1 MLVWIKNAPTPA
13 QIRDQIINVESAFSQ
28 AMITYAESCHQG
40 GFSGGDRDTV
50 TQKLEDN
57 KKEATYI
64 DPTYSI
70 PVIPV
75 EEYCRC
81 EEAGC
86 EKCIATSSWRM
97 RFIDESDDVLLRTNL
112 HTCNPKYCRSNKYGV
127 CKARMPRQ
135 VRSESKIDP
144 ETGATRFKHMEA
156 WMNDVCVLISY
167 LLRSNHDCTSL
178 LSGSAVNHIV
188 YYITEYITK
197 MGPQTHVIFD
207 VIKSVFDKSSD
218 LTAGSMEEK
227 AAAQKLMTRL
237 VNKLA
242 TKMELG
248 SPMIAA
254 YLLGNGDHYSSHKFK
269 PFFWTPYYE
278 SVRSCWLDAAE
289 PQSSDNVL
297 IMKSHGKIIGV
308 SEAQNYIYRG
318 RELEG
323 MKLYDFAKRCSR
335 MTLNTAERSTGKRGK
350 TDTSAAQTARTS
362 ATNLY
367 LDDDTYI
374 ASDGGED
381 VEDNGVHQ
389 FGIPPVRA
397 LKTNHFAFLKGHSMA
412 STHCMKLSPVNP
424 DLVLNFMRTLPR
436 GDVPNRDEYIMV
448 MLMLFKPWRTGSDLK
463 SKEETWEDAF
473 DSHPFTAEERL
484 LMLFFNLK
492 WECLDGRDDF
502 RMQLL
507 AGKEPTFLL
516 PFTAKEA
523 ADIDNE
529 NVAQDA
535 LENVTS
541 PLDEYEAEGVNEN
554 EYYKSSRV
562 AFEEMQT
569 RMMKDDWHVGG
580 YAKDLPPTAR
590 VTINK
595 PVSKWSADVF
605 DARAKALATMSGSGV
620 EKRVDLSNG
629 APISGVAIVNKKML
643 TRRYVPPECPLL
655 IDDIVCRH
663 GLNED
668 QERAVRIV
676 GNY

>member
-13 QIRDQIINVESAFSQ
+13 GIRDQIMNVESAFSQ

-40 GFSGGDRDTV
+40 GFLGGDRETV
-50 TQKLEDN
+50 THKLEEM
-57 KKEATYI
+57 KKEPTYI

-70 PVIPV
+70 PVMPI
-75 EEYCRC
+75 EDYCKC
-81 EEAGC
+81 EEDGC
-86 EKCIATSSWRM
+86 ERCIATEKWRR
-97 RFIDESDDVLLRTNL
+97 RFIDESDDILLRANI

-135 VRSESKIDP
+135 VRNESKIDP
-144 ETGATRFKHMEA
+144 ETGATRFKHLEA

-207 VIKSVFDKSSD
+207 VIKSVFDRSND
-218 LTAGSMEEK
+218 LTAGTMEEK
-227 AAAQKLMTRL
+227 AAARKLMTRL

-254 YLLGNGDHYSSHKFK
+254 YLLGNGDHYTSHKFK

-278 SVRSCWLDAAE
+278 SVRSSWLHTADT
-289 PQSSDNVL
+289 QSSDNVL

-308 SEAQNYIYRG
+308 SEAQNYMYRG

-323 MKLYDFAKRCSR
+323 MKLYDFAKQCSR
-335 MTLNTAERSTGKRGK
+335 VTLHSAERSADKKGKN
-350 TDTSAAQTARTS
+350 
-362 ATNLY
+362 AT
-367 LDDDTYI
+367 DDTYI
-374 ASDGGED
+374 AWDGPED
-381 VEDNGVHQ
+381 IDDNGVHK
-389 FGIPPVRA
+389 FGIPPDKA
-397 LKTNHFAFLKGHSMA
+397 LKSNHFAFLKGHSMA
-412 STHCMKLSPVNP
+412 STHCMKLSPANAK
-424 DLVLNFMRTLPR
+424 LLLNFMRTLPR
-436 GDVPNRDEYIMV
+436 GDVPDRDEYIMV

-463 SKEETWEDAF
+463 SEEETWEDAF
-473 DSHPFTAEERL
+473 ASHPFTAEERL

-507 AGKEPTFLL
+507 AGKEPAFLL
-516 PFTAKEA
+516 PFSAKVT

-529 NVAQDA
+529 QVAQDA
-535 LENVTS
+535 LENVMS
-541 PLDEYEAEGVNEN
+541 PLEEYEAEGVNEN
-554 EYYKSSRV
+554 EYYKNSRV
-562 AFEEMQT
+562 AFEEMQG
-569 RMMKDDWHVGG
+569 RMMKEDWHLSLA
-580 YAKDLPPTAR
+580 AKDLPQAAR
-590 VTINK
+590 VTVKK
-595 PVSKWSADVF
+595 PASKWSADVF
-605 DARAKALATMSGSGV
+605 EARAKALAAMGGSAV
-620 EKRVDLSNG
+620 EKRVDSSNST
-629 APISGVAIVNKKML
+629 PISGVSIVNKKML

-655 IDDIVCRH
+655 IDEIVRRN